1 MQSLPERTTLQDL
14 IMLDASQAAWLDQM
28 SERGVRNQT
37 TLTLHKVATTS
48 WGVQIQ
54 GLQSVLH
61 SYLGHFGWT
70 CAAPKVQP
78 TVNSYSTI
86 IDKLAKAFGLRSKE
100 LWSMMS
106 MSSCKTLTSFANM
119 AAVSRGRLVISM
131 LQRIG
136 SLAWLRLQK
145 RIKMHSRC
153 QLVWTCFGSMRLT
166 LSSEIPSWQLAHLLC
181 TVAFGILRSILFSLL
196 LTPHWVILHTQCNA
210 THRTEAGVEA
220 DAVSYNMLFSACSKC
235 FDLSYLMNRS
245 FEALRLRNSC
255 CLIIFLEGFTIQYTF
270 NILSIYIGTIII
282 FF

>member
-28 SERGVRNQT
+28 SDRGVRNQT

-86 IDKLAKAFGLRSKE
+86 IDKLAKAFGLRSQE

-106 MSSCKTLTSFANM
+106 MSSCTTLTSFANM
-119 AAVSRGRLVISM
+119 AAVSLGRLVISM

-136 SLAWLRLQK
+136 SLAWLRPQK

-166 LSSEIPSWQLAHLLC
+166 FSCNFDACSEIPSWQLAHLLC
-181 TVAFGILRSILFSLL
+181 TVAFRILRCI
-196 LTPHWVILHTQCNA
+196 
-210 THRTEAGVEA
+210 
-220 DAVSYNMLFSACSKC
+220 
-235 FDLSYLMNRS
+235 
-245 FEALRLRNSC
+245 
-255 CLIIFLEGFTIQYTF
+255 
-270 NILSIYIGTIII
+270 
-282 FF
+282 

>member
-86 IDKLAKAFGLRSKE
+86 IDKLAKAFGLRSQE

-106 MSSCKTLTSFANM
+106 MSSCTTLTSFANM
-119 AAVSRGRLVISM
+119 AAVSLGRLVISM

-136 SLAWLRLQK
+136 SLAWLRPQK

-166 LSSEIPSWQLAHLLC
+166 FSCNFDACSEIPSWQLAHLLC
-181 TVAFGILRSILFSLL
+181 TVAFRILRCILFSLL
-196 LTPHWVILHTQCNA
+196 LTPH
-210 THRTEAGVEA
+210 
-220 DAVSYNMLFSACSKC
+220 
-235 FDLSYLMNRS
+235 
-245 FEALRLRNSC
+245 
-255 CLIIFLEGFTIQYTF
+255 
-270 NILSIYIGTIII
+270 
-282 FF
+282 